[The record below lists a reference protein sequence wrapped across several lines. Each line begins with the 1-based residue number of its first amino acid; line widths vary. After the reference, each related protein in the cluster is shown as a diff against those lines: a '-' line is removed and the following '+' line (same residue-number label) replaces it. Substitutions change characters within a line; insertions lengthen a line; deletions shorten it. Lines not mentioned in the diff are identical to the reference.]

1 MSNFCPEW
9 IFGVSC
15 AITARDFLSTE
26 NSLNSIARKFASGL
40 SENYKEIKFEEI
52 SETAEGIL
60 QFLSEINAGDE
71 AVTYLDNYIYKRINF
86 QNSGAP
92 RKLSGMF
99 SSALDPEKTKQYSFE
114 QTIKVFRVTTFGIR
128 NNTMPKAP
136 GGWNISDVDEE
147 SMKWLKDLIEKP
159 VDILDNF

>member
-1 MSNFCPEW
+1 
-9 IFGVSC
+9 
-15 AITARDFLSTE
+15 
-26 NSLNSIARKFASGL
+26 
-40 SENYKEIKFEEI
+40 
-52 SETAEGIL
+52 
-60 QFLSEINAGDE
+60 
-71 AVTYLDNYIYKRINF
+71 
-86 QNSGAP
+86 
-92 RKLSGMF
+92 MF